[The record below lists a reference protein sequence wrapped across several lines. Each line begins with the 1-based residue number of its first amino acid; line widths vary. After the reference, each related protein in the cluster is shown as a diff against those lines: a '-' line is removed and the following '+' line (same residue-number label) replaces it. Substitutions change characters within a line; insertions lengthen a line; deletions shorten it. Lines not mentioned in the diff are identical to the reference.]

1 MHMREN
7 AVNLKSPEHPTFY
20 FIGVTTSSSSIMK
33 IFPVWMKALKLPDVE
48 IVGYDIEPGGPREK
62 YRSILEHIKNEEQA
76 KGALVTTHKIAIVR
90 EARDLFDKFDQYAD
104 IFGEVSSISK
114 KEGTVIGHAKDP
126 ISSGLALEAF
136 LPDNYWLNNPGAQAF
151 IMGAGGSGIALSAYL
166 MRDDN
171 GSSIPSSIIISN
183 RSTEGLDHCRAVH
196 NRIGRRTEVQ
206 YLHAEAKENDDVVE
220 KLPEG
225 SLIVNATGM
234 GKDSPGSPLSAH
246 TRFPRGS
253 FIWEFNYRGSLEFLH
268 QAEAQRDERG
278 LTVEDGWRYFIYGW
292 TQVIGEVF
300 SFDIDDADI
309 ERLCCAARE
318 IVGHWD

>member
-1 MHMREN
+1 MRGY
-7 AVNLKSPEHPTFY
+7 AVNLKSPEQPTFY
-20 FIGVTTSSSSIMK
+20 FIGVTTSSSSIMR
-33 IFPVWMKALKLPDVE
+33 IFPIWMKALGLPDVE

-62 YRSILEHIKNEEQA
+62 YRIILEHIKDEDQA

-90 EARDLFDKFDQYAD
+90 EAGDLFDGFDQYAD

-114 KEGTVIGHAKDP
+114 QEGKVIGHAKDP

-136 LPDNYWLNNPGAQAF
+136 LPENYWLSNPEAQAF
-151 IMGAGGSGIALSAYL
+151 IMGAGGSGSALSAYL
-166 MRDDN
+166 MRDDHGDN
-171 GSSIPSSIIISN
+171 IPSNIILSN
-183 RSTEGLDHCRAVH
+183 RSKEGLDHCKSVH
-196 NRIGRRTEVQ
+196 ERFGRRTELV
-206 YLHAEAKENDDVVE
+206 YLQAAEDENNRVVE
-220 KLPEG
+220 QLPEG

-234 GKDSPGSPLSAH
+234 GKDRPGSPLSDIV
-246 TRFPRGS
+246 RFPRRS
-253 FIWEFNYRGSLEFLH
+253 YVWEFNYRGSLEFLH
-268 QAEAQRDERG
+268 QAEAQQEERG

-300 SFDIDDADI
+300 SFEIDDADI

>member
-1 MHMREN
+1 M
-7 AVNLKSPEHPTFY
+7 NLKSPEYPTFY
-20 FIGVTTSSSSIMK
+20 FIGVTTSSSSIMR
-33 IFPVWMKALKLPDVE
+33 IFPIWMKALGLPDVE

-62 YRSILEHIKNEEQA
+62 YRTILQHIKNEEQA

-90 EARDLFDKFDQYAD
+90 EAGGLFDGFDTYAE

-114 KEGTVIGHAKDP
+114 QEGTLIGHAKDP

-136 LPDNYWLNNPGAQAF
+136 LPENYWLNNPGAQAF

-166 MRDDN
+166 MRDDH
-171 GSSIPSSIIISN
+171 GSNVPSNIIISN
-183 RSTEGLDHCRAVH
+183 RSKEGLDHCRSVLE
-196 NRIGRRTEVQ
+196 RIGRRTEVK
-206 YLHAEAKENDDVVE
+206 YLQAAYDENDRALED
-220 KLPEG
+220 LPEG
-225 SLIVNATGM
+225 SLVVNATGM
-234 GKDSPGSPLSAH
+234 GKDRPGSPLSEAA
-246 TRFPRGS
+246 RFPRNS
-253 FIWEFNYRGSLEFLH
+253 YVWEFNYRGSLEFFR
-268 QAEAQRDERG
+268 QAEAQREERE

-300 SFDIDDADI
+300 SFEIDDAAI